1 MNEIF
6 SFPTVVSISSKLMTI
21 IYSSF
26 SVIYKFTKP
35 NQLMDGSFLMNIGGV
50 SIDILVLM
58 IYFTAADMPINQVIS
73 LLQLKAF

>member
-1 MNEIF
+1 
-6 SFPTVVSISSKLMTI
+6 
-21 IYSSF
+21 
-26 SVIYKFTKP
+26 
-35 NQLMDGSFLMNIGGV
+35 MDGSFLMNIGGV